1 MILLSMFSDIVYKDR
16 KKINLVWN
24 RSYESKLSQVVK
36 SIEKWVTDA
45 LRGEKNDKMF
55 HCNSKTQ
62 IISEICE
69 I

>member
-1 MILLSMFSDIVYKDR
+1 MILLSRFTDTVYKER
-16 KKINLVWN
+16 KKLNLFWN

-36 SIEKWVTDA
+36 SIEKWLIDA
-45 LRGEKNDKMF
+45 LPGEKNDKMF